1 MGELLFMS
9 VISTILKVTGL
20 FILFLP
26 ILIIN
31 QDVLYK
37 KEKRLKWKGFLVV
50 YIILVIIFVL
60 KDLNIV

>member
-1 MGELLFMS
+1 MNIIL
-9 VISTILKVTGL
+9 TILKVTGL
-20 FILFLP
+20 FIVFLP

-31 QDVLYK
+31 QEVLYK

>member
-1 MGELLFMS
+1 MS

-37 KEKRLKWKGFLVV
+37 KEKRLKWKDFLVV

>member
-37 KEKRLKWKGFLVV
+37 KEKRLRWKGFLVV